1 LILPKNISFRLS
13 GRYVLKVVFIL
24 LFLSKNIAAQDCS
37 LSLTGKV
44 IDKGTSIPLAF
55 SNIYI
60 EDIEKGTV
68 TDDEGFFEI
77 DNICPADY
85 HLTVSHLGCETVEI
99 FFTIKKDTF
108 INFHLNHHE
117 ELLDE
122 VVVHGSKSENTT
134 AVSSTINRAAIT
146 TESSEN
152 IAEILENIVGVS
164 VLRSG
169 SGIAKPIIH
178 GLFGNRVMIL
188 NNGIAQSGQQWG
200 NDHAPEIDPFVADH
214 LSVVKGVSTLAYGGN
229 SLGSVVMV
237 ESAPIDDDPHLHGET
252 NYTFE
257 TNGLGHTVN
266 TRLEKK
272 SDWGAWRISGSLKR
286 KGDTHAPDYSLTNT
300 GQREQNIALQID
312 KHWNNRWETEFY
324 YSLFNT
330 EIGVLR
336 GSHIGNLTDL
346 QEAIGREIPFFT
358 EDNFS
363 YKINP
368 PRQLV
373 SHHLVKVATKHTIS
387 HDQLIK
393 FNYGG
398 QWNQRKEFD
407 VRRGDRS
414 NIPVLDLNQFSNF
427 FEAAYNGNFAQ

>member
-1 LILPKNISFRLS
+1 
-13 GRYVLKVVFIL
+13 
-24 LFLSKNIAAQDCS
+24 
-37 LSLTGKV
+37 
-44 IDKGTSIPLAF
+44 
-55 SNIYI
+55 
-60 EDIEKGTV
+60 
-68 TDDEGFFEI
+68 
-77 DNICPADY
+77 
-85 HLTVSHLGCETVEI
+85 
-99 FFTIKKDTF
+99 
-108 INFHLNHHE
+108 
-117 ELLDE
+117 
-122 VVVHGSKSENTT
+122 
-134 AVSSTINRAAIT
+134 
-146 TESSEN
+146 
-152 IAEILENIVGVS
+152 
-164 VLRSG
+164 
-169 SGIAKPIIH
+169 
-178 GLFGNRVMIL
+178 
-188 NNGIAQSGQQWG
+188 
-200 NDHAPEIDPFVADH
+200 VADH

-427 FEAAYNGNFAQ
+427 FEAAYNGNFAQRFFLKTGVQFTYVDNGNRPGTGVLPLIPNYDSARTGAYFILQNRNPSKWFYEMGGRYDFKHLSVVTFDNNSSRDLFIYNHKRNFV